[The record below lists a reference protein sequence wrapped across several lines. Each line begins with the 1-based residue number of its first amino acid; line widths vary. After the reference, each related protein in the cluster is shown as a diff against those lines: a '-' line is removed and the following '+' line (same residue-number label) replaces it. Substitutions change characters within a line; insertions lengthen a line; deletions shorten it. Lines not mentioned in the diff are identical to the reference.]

1 MEINTGQAEPKRTPL
16 RRMPFAVRE
25 EVARQVKKLL
35 DTRVI
40 TPSESP
46 WSSPVVLVRK
56 KDGCHFCVD
65 YRNLNA
71 VTKADTFPLPRVDDL
86 LDQLY
91 DCKYFSTLDLAA
103 GFWQIRVHQKS
114 MEKTAFATPQGL
126 FEFRVMPFGLTN
138 APSVFQRLMQKV
150 LMGLNPEN
158 GPDFVSVYIDNI
170 LVFLSSLEEHIHHL
184 QLVLEQIITAN
195 LKLKPSKCRF
205 VREEVE
211 YLGHVITRS
220 GLKTQAKHVEAV
232 QHFARPNSLKGV
244 RQYLGMCAYYRRC
257 IPCFS
262 GIARPLHNLTRKGA
276 DFVWTEE
283 CETAFR
289 ELMER
294 LTAAP
299 VLAYPCFQKPFIL
312 ETDASG
318 SGLGAVLSQC
328 QDDGLVHPIAYAS
341 RSLCKAESNYGITE
355 LETLAVVWALTHVRT
370 YIYGNEVTVYTDHS
384 AVKAVLETPN
394 PSGKHARWWSKVY
407 ESGAKHVHIIYKSG
421 KSNSNADALSRSPVG
436 TPGGEADEEVQ
447 VTVVQSRSISHI
459 LESSPTVGELSDLK
473 EEQRKDPSIQ
483 EIIAFL
489 QQNVLPADEK
499 KARKMALQGP
509 LFCIVD
515 DILYFV
521 DQKKDGGRRVVL
533 PKQLQRKVMEECHG
547 GKFGGHFSG
556 ARLYN
561 QLSRHWWWE
570 NMHADIVTF
579 CKSCPECATATGG
592 CRPSKPHLSPIPVQ
606 RPFQIIGL
614 DLMELPVTSQG
625 NRYVVVFQDFLTKW
639 PMVYPVPDQK
649 TERIVK
655 LLTEEIVNVCKLL
668 GIKKL
673 NTTAYHPQC
682 DGMVERF
689 NRTLKTML
697 RKQAAVFGNQWDR
710 YLSGVLW
717 AYRNTAHD
725 STQEKPSFLLFG
737 VDCRTP
743 TEAAI
748 LPPKEVQTTNVED
761 YREELV
767 LCLSTAR
774 KHACDALKKA
784 QQRYKQQYDKHCH
797 PVQYKVGD
805 WIMVRFPQDESG
817 KSRKLSRPWHGPYRV
832 QSCDSPD
839 VVASKMYFPEEGSI
853 QVHQTR
859 TTPCYPGFPNGF
871 YWYGKK
877 QTSQGHYPQWI
888 DSIVPASS
896 GAADGDSEDTS
907 EPTTADDDTADQE
920 PDDTAD
926 QELTRDQHTLPPV
939 HSRQTDSTRYSL
951 RKQIRTPKRYL

>member
-1 MEINTGQAEPKRTPL
+1 
-16 RRMPFAVRE
+16 
-25 EVARQVKKLL
+25 
-35 DTRVI
+35 
-40 TPSESP
+40 
-46 WSSPVVLVRK
+46 
-56 KDGCHFCVD
+56 
-65 YRNLNA
+65 
-71 VTKADTFPLPRVDDL
+71 
-86 LDQLY
+86 
-91 DCKYFSTLDLAA
+91 
-103 GFWQIRVHQKS
+103 
-114 MEKTAFATPQGL
+114 
-126 FEFRVMPFGLTN
+126 
-138 APSVFQRLMQKV
+138 
-150 LMGLNPEN
+150 
-158 GPDFVSVYIDNI
+158 
-170 LVFLSSLEEHIHHL
+170 
-184 QLVLEQIITAN
+184 
-195 LKLKPSKCRF
+195 
-205 VREEVE
+205 
-211 YLGHVITRS
+211 
-220 GLKTQAKHVEAV
+220 
-232 QHFARPNSLKGV
+232 
-244 RQYLGMCAYYRRC
+244 
-257 IPCFS
+257 
-262 GIARPLHNLTRKGA
+262 
-276 DFVWTEE
+276 
-283 CETAFR
+283 
-289 ELMER
+289 
-294 LTAAP
+294 
-299 VLAYPCFQKPFIL
+299 
-312 ETDASG
+312 
-318 SGLGAVLSQC
+318 
-328 QDDGLVHPIAYAS
+328 
-341 RSLCKAESNYGITE
+341 
-355 LETLAVVWALTHVRT
+355 
-370 YIYGNEVTVYTDHS
+370 
-384 AVKAVLETPN
+384 
-394 PSGKHARWWSKVY
+394 
-407 ESGAKHVHIIYKSG
+407 
-421 KSNSNADALSRSPVG
+421 
-436 TPGGEADEEVQ
+436 
-447 VTVVQSRSISHI
+447 
-459 LESSPTVGELSDLK
+459 
-473 EEQRKDPSIQ
+473 
-483 EIIAFL
+483 
-489 QQNVLPADEK
+489 
-499 KARKMALQGP
+499 
-509 LFCIVD
+509 
-515 DILYFV
+515 
-521 DQKKDGGRRVVL
+521 
-533 PKQLQRKVMEECHG
+533 MEECHG

-592 CRPSKPHLSPIPVQ
+592 CRPSNHLSPIPVQ

-655 LLTEEIVNVCKLL
+655 LLTEEIVPFFGVPEALLTDRGTNLLSHLMLDVCKLL

-717 AYRNTAHD
+717 AYRNIAHD

-748 LPPKEVQTTNVED
+748 LPPREVQTTNVED

-839 VVASKMYFPEEGSI
+839 VVASKVYFPEEGTI

-859 TTPCYPGFPNGF
+859 STPCYPGFPNGF

-877 QTSQGHYPQWI
+877 QTR
-888 DSIVPASS
+888 A
-896 GAADGDSEDTS
+896 
-907 EPTTADDDTADQE
+907 
-920 PDDTAD
+920 
-926 QELTRDQHTLPPV
+926 LPSV
-939 HSRQTDSTRYSL
+939 D
-951 RKQIRTPKRYL
+951 